1 MAGQLL
7 RARPARFRYL
17 VTAHG
22 SDKADHSRQIA
33 PVEELQDSEHLWL
46 EHLKR
51 RYARVSHPDL
61 LD

>member
-1 MAGQLL
+1 MHDPEGL
-7 RARPARFRYL
+7 RYL

-22 SDKADHSRQIA
+22 SDKADHSRQTA

-51 RYARVSHPDL
+51 RYAIVIHPDL